1 MTFCYADEARASL
14 SKSDGQL
21 MDEVMAHL
29 SEMYGSSIPYPS
41 KVVRSKWGQEQFT
54 GGAYSYTAMGTRMH
68 HFDDLAEPIGT
79 KVFFAG
85 EHTERDY
92 FSTAH
97 GAYLSGIREANRIID
112 LHI

>member
-1 MTFCYADEARASL
+1 
-14 SKSDGQL
+14 
-21 MDEVMAHL
+21 
-29 SEMYGSSIPYPS
+29 
-41 KVVRSKWGQEQFT
+41 
-54 GGAYSYTAMGTRMH
+54 MH